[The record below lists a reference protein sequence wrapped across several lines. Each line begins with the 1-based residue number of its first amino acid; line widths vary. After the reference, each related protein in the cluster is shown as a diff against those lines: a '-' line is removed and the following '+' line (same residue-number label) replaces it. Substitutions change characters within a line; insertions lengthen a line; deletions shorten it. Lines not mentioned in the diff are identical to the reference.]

1 MTLTADT
8 AAAAVTHDTRQ
19 VNDVVAAA
27 VAGDRLAVYRLLSHV
42 QPAVMR
48 YCRARLG
55 GGAAATTAARHI
67 CRTVVTKLPDLRD
80 TTVVYAFV
88 HGIAA
93 AAVDAAVRTPAGRTG
108 LPATFAVLSP
118 AQREVL
124 VLRVA
129 VGLSAE
135 ETASAL
141 GSTPGAVRRVQ
152 HNALEILRAAA

>member
-1 MTLTADT
+1 MTLTAD
-8 AAAAVTHDTRQ
+8 AGLAQDARRVD
-19 VNDVVAAA
+19 DVVAAA
-27 VAGDRLAVYRLLSHV
+27 VVGDRLALYQLLSRV
-42 QPAVMR
+42 QPAVVR

-55 GGAAATTAARHI
+55 NGAVATTVARRI
-67 CRTVVTKLPDLRD
+67 CGTVVTKLPDLRD

-93 AAVDAAVRTPAGRTG
+93 AAVDAVARGFTEGAG
-108 LPATFAVLSP
+108 LPGAFAALSP

-129 VGLSAE
+129 VGLSAA

-141 GSTPGAVRRVQ
+141 GSTPDAVRRVQ
-152 HNALEILRAAA
+152 HEGLERLRRP